1 MATSTQRKTAA
12 SRKAA
17 RAGKDTN
24 DDALL
29 EKEALRMDT
38 DDAVN
43 EPKQAPAKSG
53 GNGAAGKPEAIKHSG
68 KDAENFKLKKAK
80 KRSNRTEP
88 ADDLKGPLEKL
99 DAADYLDLIMPLH
112 VELSEDAEL
121 VKEKGCAAGDQ
132 RGP

>member
-68 KDAENFKLKKAK
+68 KDAENFKLKNAK
-80 KRSNRTEP
+80 KRSNRTGP

-99 DAADYLDLIMPLH
+99 ERRGLPGSHHAAARGAA
-112 VELSEDAEL
+112 EDAEL
-121 VKEKGCAAGDQ
+121 GQGARRCGCW
-132 RGP
+132 